1 VPIADLSTCSNVRG
15 LLDDLI
21 SNSIIAHNTSL
32 GLTPLAKLWSR
43 RLRNGQT
50 VEGAKE
56 CFEKWIGLMLES
68 VHCQGYKA
76 PNIRRVYIPKPG
88 KTV

>member
-1 VPIADLSTCSNVRG
+1 MRG

-21 SNSIIAHNTSL
+21 SNSIIAHNTSS
-32 GLTPLAKLWSR
+32 LTPLAKLWSR

-56 CFEKWIGLMLES
+56 CFEKWIGPMLES
-68 VHCQGYKA
+68 IHCQGYKA
-76 PNIRRVYIPKPG
+76 PNIRRIYIPKPG